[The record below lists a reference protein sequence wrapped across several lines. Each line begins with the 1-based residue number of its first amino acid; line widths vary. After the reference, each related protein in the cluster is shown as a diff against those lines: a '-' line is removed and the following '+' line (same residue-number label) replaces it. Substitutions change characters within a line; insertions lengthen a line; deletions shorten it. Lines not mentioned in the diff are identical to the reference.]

1 MTEPPAAVSE
11 IRAALGRG
19 TWFRTLPPEIAA
31 ALVAAASVAEVPE
44 GAAVHHQG
52 DGADAL
58 YAVLAGGV
66 KVSSVSAEGRECVFR
81 HLLPGDWFGEIGVLD
96 GGGRTH
102 DAVAVAPT
110 RLLVVPPRRLAEV
123 LERHPLL
130 YRFLA
135 LLLCRV
141 VRTAFTM
148 LADATLLSLDARLAK
163 RLVSFAEAEARA
175 GAEET
180 VVRLTQEQLA
190 ALCGASR
197 QAVNRRLAAWQAE
210 GVIELGYGAIRVR
223 DGAALRRC
231 ADAL

>member
-1 MTEPPAAVSE
+1 MDATTPDLAM
-11 IRAALGRG
+11 IHAALGRS
-19 TWFRTLPPEIAA
+19 TWFRALPPEIAA
-31 ALVAAASVAEVPE
+31 ALVEAATPICVPE
-44 GAAVHHQG
+44 GAAVHLEG

-58 YAVLAGGV
+58 YAVIAGAV
-66 KVSSVSAEGRECVFR
+66 KVSSMSAEGRECVFR

-110 RLLVVPPRRLAEV
+110 RLLAVPPHRLAEI
-123 LERHPLL
+123 LGRHPLL

-163 RLVSFAEAEARA
+163 RLVSFANAAARDGEAEIA
-175 GAEET
+175 
-180 VVRLTQEQLA
+180 VRLTQEQLA

-197 QAVNRRLAAWQAE
+197 QAVNKRIAAWQAA
-210 GVIELGYGAIRVR
+210 GWIEPGYGAIRVR
-223 DGAALRRC
+223 DLAALRRV
-231 ADAL
+231 ADTP